1 MQPAAFVSRKINHC
15 IKPTVPSIYHCHPRR
30 TDPRRQWAASS
41 ASPSPGREA
50 QAELCWW
57 AAPAGWI
64 HRGPHKLHAARGL
77 GALSLLF
84 IIIFIFFFNAQSCP
98 QIEIVSSRCCSRTL
112 SLLFPT
118 RYLNFSGGWRLID
131 VSISFYSTSVKS
143 KLPSQSCCRGSL
155 SSKAAEQPSQGGEMV
170 GGGQGWQAASDQLV
184 RLVFKTSQCFSSC
197 GPASL
202 FLFLRLF
209 VPVLHQQQH
218 QGSER

>member
-1 MQPAAFVSRKINHC
+1 MH
-15 IKPTVPSIYHCHPRR
+15 
-30 TDPRRQWAASS
+30 
-41 ASPSPGREA
+41 
-50 QAELCWW
+50 
-57 AAPAGWI
+57 
-64 HRGPHKLHAARGL
+64 
-77 GALSLLF
+77 LSLSPTQDRPQEAAGLLGIPF
-84 IIIFIFFFNAQSCP
+84 SREGSSGRAVLVGSACRLDPSRPTQTARCQGTGSPFLAFYYYFYIFFNAQSCP

-143 KLPSQSCCRGSL
+143 KLPSQSCCRGSS